1 MSERDEGFEQR
12 VRATLNE
19 SVTALDA
26 DTRNRLAAG
35 RARALTRTS
44 WLTRWMPENAW
55 MPATAVAA
63 LAVLAITLTLGRQTP
78 DVTTQLAQIDA
89 EFALELLLS
98 EDDIAEMD
106 ADAFIQM
113 EALLLLED
121 EQDAS

>member
-12 VRATLNE
+12 VRRTLNE

-35 RARALTRTS
+35 RVQALTRTS
-44 WLTRWMPENAW
+44 WLARWMPENAW

-63 LAVLAITLTLGRQTP
+63 FAVLAITLTLGRQSPDATP
-78 DVTTQLAQIDA
+78 QLAQADT

-98 EDDIAEMD
+98 EDDIVEMD

>member
-35 RARALTRTS
+35 RAQALTRTS
-44 WLTRWMPENAW
+44 WFARWMPENAW

-63 LAVLAITLTLGRQTP
+63 FAVLAITLTLSHQSP
-78 DVTTQLAQIDA
+78 DATTQLAQADA

-98 EDDIAEMD
+98 EDDIVEMD